1 MRCSGVHHHGLLACA
16 NAAQMLFEAPPKMA
30 LYAHF
35 LALLRAEPED
45 ATENDTLDIS
55 PPQF

>member
-1 MRCSGVHHHGLLACA
+1 MVFLRARML
-16 NAAQMLFEAPPKMA
+16 AQMLFEAPPKMA
-30 LYAHF
+30 LYALF
-35 LALLRAEPED
+35 LALLRAEPKD